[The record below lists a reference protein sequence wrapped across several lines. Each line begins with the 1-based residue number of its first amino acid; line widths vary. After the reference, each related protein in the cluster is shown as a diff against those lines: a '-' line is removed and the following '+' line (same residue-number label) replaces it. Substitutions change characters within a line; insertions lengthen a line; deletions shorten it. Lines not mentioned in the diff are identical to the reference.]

1 MVKIQQDLY
10 RSFGTGNGCFIH
22 TMAKQFTI
30 TKKIAKHGKQAIL
43 VIPRVLENEL
53 KPSTLVKITFDVIEE
68 AEK

>member
-1 MVKIQQDLY
+1 
-10 RSFGTGNGCFIH
+10 
-22 TMAKQFTI
+22 MARQFTI

-53 KPSTLVKITFDVIEE
+53 KPSTLVKITFDIIEE